1 MVALSFVAQLL
12 FLELSHTQPSFVRLV
27 PIYTHVSNLQLRR
40 VESNK
45 ARLSLVSYDANSSR
59 DCVILSSCKFIFGVK
74 LVLCFVHAMFLSTQA
89 LKA

>member
-1 MVALSFVAQLL
+1 MLPSCYFLSFPIHSHLLSDLLVA
-12 FLELSHTQPSFVRLV
+12 
-27 PIYTHVSNLQLRR
+27 IYTHVSNLQLRR

-59 DCVILSSCKFIFGVK
+59 DCVILSACKFIFGVK